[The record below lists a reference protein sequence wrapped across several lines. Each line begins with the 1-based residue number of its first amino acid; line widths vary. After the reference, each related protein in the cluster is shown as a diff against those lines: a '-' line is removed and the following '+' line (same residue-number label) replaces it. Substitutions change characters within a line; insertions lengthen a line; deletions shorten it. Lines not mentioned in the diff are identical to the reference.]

1 MIAAALVPGA
11 LVADRFRIVRQLG
24 QGGMGAVF
32 EIVHELT
39 HHRRALKLLHAQ
51 WTTRADAVERFLREA
66 SAAGRIG
73 NPHIVETFDAGKL
86 PTGEPYLVMELLD
99 GRTLA
104 DELADVG
111 VLPLA
116 DLVDV
121 MRQACDGVQAAHDA
135 GIVHR
140 DLKPENLFLV
150 QRDGRRF
157 VKLLD
162 FGISKFAP
170 RSPAERVTQ
179 GGAMMGTP
187 LYMSPEQLRAATDV
201 DARSDVYALGVILYE
216 CAVGM
221 HPYPSEELP
230 TLIAKVLEGKTRA
243 PLSEIRPDLPRDLTD
258 LIERAMAHDRSA
270 RVVSARALGL
280 ELAALELVTRQ
291 KPSPES
297 LAATLVAHP
306 GAADVPREPAPV
318 AASRA
323 RVQSDTKRSELNRPA
338 GETSNP
344 APLARRSAELAA
356 ERSVADVPAMA
367 SATTAPGV
375 AGVPRTDATLV
386 SGGDGRPRRPLVFAA
401 IGAGI
406 ALLAGT
412 VVLGRTL
419 GTPSASSTEPP
430 LAEPPSSA
438 VPTKPAP
445 DVVPSA
451 TAEAAPTA
459 TPSTT
464 DASTASAPSASAP
477 AASAKKGGPSVVPKP
492 TAAPKSTG
500 LAGKGE
506 FKP

>member
-187 LYMSPEQLRAATDV
+187 LYMSPEQLRAAADV

-243 PLSEIRPDLPRDLTD
+243 PLSEIRPDLPRDLTE

-270 RVVSARALGL
+270 RVASARALGL

-306 GAADVPREPAPV
+306 GAADVPSEPAPID
-318 AASRA
+318 ASRS
-323 RVQSDTKRSELNRPA
+323 RVQSDTKRSEQDQPA
-338 GETSNP
+338 GDASNP
-344 APLARRSAELAA
+344 APLARRPAELAA
-356 ERSVADVPAMA
+356 ERSVADAPAMA
-367 SATTAPGV
+367 AATTAPGV
-375 AGVPRTDATLV
+375 AGLPRTDATLV
-386 SGGDGRPRRPLVFAA
+386 SGSDKPRRPLVFAA

-419 GTPSASSTEPP
+419 RTPSASSNEPA
-430 LAEPPSSA
+430 LAEPPASA
-438 VPTKPAP
+438 VPTQRAP
-445 DVVPSA
+445 DVAPSA
-451 TAEAAPTA
+451 AEAAPIT
-459 TPSTT
+459 TPST
-464 DASTASAPSASAP
+464 AAASAASPPSASAP
-477 AASAKKGGPSVVPKP
+477 AASAKKGGPSVVSKP